1 MFYIDADQNR
11 YYLRRQ
17 FSYLGTN
24 YGASAATHEK
34 FLELGFTQVTVGPRP
49 DDRFY
54 IVSGPD
60 NTGAYN
66 ATPRDLGKLKLRF
79 IMEQKRLARS
89 LMTFSDWYVIR
100 SVETGAPMPVEFENY
115 RTQVRN
121 ASNSRCEEI
130 AMAADIEELKELIT
144 SPEAMTPFPA
154 QVEEEELVA
163 ESYDLPYD
171 APQAPDSAY

>member
-11 YYLRRQ
+11 YYLKRQ
-17 FSYLGTN
+17 FSYLGVN

-34 FLELGFTQVTVGPRP
+34 FTELGFTQVIVGPRP

-66 ATPRDLGKLKLRF
+66 VTPRDLDQLKLRF
-79 IMEQKRLARS
+79 IMEQKRLSRG

-100 SVETGAPMPVEFENY
+100 SVELGTPMPVEFEDY
-115 RTQVRN
+115 RTAVRAAAN
-121 ASNSRCEEI
+121 ARCDEI
-130 AMAADIEELKELIT
+130 ALAATIEELQELIT
-144 SPEAMTPFPA
+144 DPEALTAYPA
-154 QVEEEELVA
+154 VVEEEALVA
-163 ESYDLPYD
+163 DSYDLPY
-171 APQAPDSAY
+171 